1 MENPLELTRCLNL
14 PDLLAKK
21 SYFLFGPRL
30 TGKTHLIKKS
40 LPKTRVY
47 DLLDGATLAAL
58 SQNPGRIEQ
67 ELGPK
72 DQWVVI
78 DEVQCL
84 PNLLN
89 EVHRLIE
96 KRKLHFLLTGSSARK
111 LRRTG
116 VNLLG
121 GRARTKYLHPLTA
134 IELGSHF
141 DLNRAL
147 SNGLIPSIYL
157 SDDPQADLEAYT
169 GTYLKEEIMAEG
181 AVRHLPAFSRFIH
194 VAAQCNASVVNFTNV
209 ANDAQVKRTTV
220 YEYFEILRDTLLLR
234 ELPAWREGRSRK
246 PRVSSKYYFFDTG
259 VAHHLQGRTVQPGT
273 AEFGAA
279 FETYILHEL
288 TCRHDYVGL
297 PELSFWKSAS
307 GLEVDFLIG
316 DKIALEVKAKENV
329 SPHDLRSLHSIKEE
343 GAFRR
348 LVCVSLEPRPRK
360 VDGIE
365 ILPLAVFLKE
375 LWSGELG
382 S

>member
-1 MENPLELTRCLNL
+1 MTKSLELTRCLPL
-14 PDLLAKK
+14 ADLLAKK
-21 SYFLFGPRL
+21 SYFLFGPRQ
-30 TGKTHLIKKS
+30 TGKTHLIQKS

-67 ELGPK
+67 ELAPQ

-78 DEVQCL
+78 DEVQRL
-84 PNLLN
+84 PELLN

-96 KRKLHFLLTGSSARK
+96 KRKLHFLMTGSSARK
-111 LRRTG
+111 LCRTG

-121 GRARTKYLHPLTA
+121 GRARTKYLHPLSAT
-134 IELGSHF
+134 ELGNHF

-147 SNGLIPSIYL
+147 SIGLIPSIYL
-157 SDDPQADLEAYT
+157 SDDPPADLEAYT

-181 AVRHLPAFSRFIH
+181 AVRNLPAFSRFVH
-194 VAAQCNASVVNFTNV
+194 VAALCNATVVNFTNV

-220 YEYFEILRDTLLLR
+220 YEYFEILRDTLILR

-259 VAHHLQGRTVQPGT
+259 VAHHLQGRDVHPGT
-273 AEFGAA
+273 SEFGAA

-288 TCRHDYVGL
+288 TCRQDYNGL
-297 PELSFWKSAS
+297 PPLSFWSSAS

-316 DKIALEVKAKENV
+316 DQIALEVKAKTNV
-329 SPHDLRSLHSIKEE
+329 SPHDLRSLHAIKEE
-343 GAFRR
+343 GVFRR
-348 LVCVSLEPRPRK
+348 LICVSLEPHSRK
-360 VDGIE
+360 VEGID
-365 ILPLAVFLKE
+365 ILPLSDFLKA
-375 LWSGELG
+375 LWSGDF

>member
-116 VNLLG
+116 
-121 GRARTKYLHPLTA
+121 RQ
-134 IELGSHF
+134 
-141 DLNRAL
+141 
-147 SNGLIPSIYL
+147 PSGWAGENKISSSSY
-157 SDDPQADLEAYT
+157 
-169 GTYLKEEIMAEG
+169 
-181 AVRHLPAFSRFIH
+181 RHRVGKSF
-194 VAAQCNASVVNFTNV
+194 
-209 ANDAQVKRTTV
+209 
-220 YEYFEILRDTLLLR
+220 
-234 ELPAWREGRSRK
+234 RS
-246 PRVSSKYYFFDTG
+246 
-259 VAHHLQGRTVQPGT
+259 
-273 AEFGAA
+273 
-279 FETYILHEL
+279 
-288 TCRHDYVGL
+288 
-297 PELSFWKSAS
+297 
-307 GLEVDFLIG
+307 
-316 DKIALEVKAKENV
+316 
-329 SPHDLRSLHSIKEE
+329 
-343 GAFRR
+343 
-348 LVCVSLEPRPRK
+348 EPRPFKRAYPFH
-360 VDGIE
+360 
-365 ILPLAVFLKE
+365 LPVR
-375 LWSGELG
+375 
-382 S
+382 

>member
-1 MENPLELTRCLNL
+1 MTDPLELPRCLNL
-14 PDLLAKK
+14 ADLLAKK
-21 SYFLFGPRL
+21 SYFLFGPRQ
-30 TGKTHLIKKS
+30 TGKTHLIA
-40 LPKTRVY
+40 KTIPEARIY
-47 DLLDGATLAAL
+47 DLLDGGTLAAL

-67 ELGPK
+67 ELTPQ

-78 DEVQCL
+78 DEVQRL
-84 PNLLN
+84 PELLN

-96 KRKLHFLLTGSSARK
+96 KKKLHFLLTGSSARK

-121 GRARTKYLHPLTA
+121 GRARTKHLHPLSA
-134 IELGSHF
+134 VELGSHF
-141 DLNRAL
+141 DVNRAL

-157 SDDPQADLEAYT
+157 SDDPRADLEAYT

-181 AVRHLPAFSRFIH
+181 AVRNLPAFSRFIH
-194 VAAQCNASVVNFTNV
+194 VAAQCNATVINFTNV

-220 YEYFEILRDTLLLR
+220 HEYFEILRDTLILR

-246 PRVSSKYYFFDTG
+246 PRVSSKYYFFDAG
-259 VAHHLQGRTVQPGT
+259 VAHHLQGRTVRPGT

-279 FETYILHEL
+279 FETYIMHEL
-288 TCRHDYVGL
+288 TCRRDYVGL

-329 SPHDLRSLHSIKEE
+329 SPHDLRSLRAIKDE

-348 LVCVSLEPRPRK
+348 FVCVSLEPHARK

-365 ILPLAVFLKE
+365 ILPLSVFLKE